1 MKRLTKCDPK
11 VFKSFPLPFS
21 FSDGNF
27 THFTYVKGK
36 CLETE
41 KEVRQGLDTVSSI
54 RSDKNQFEFK
64 RLQGRIRK
72 WAGQDGNGT
81 ETIFILRD
89 LTGLGGKVWVPWKR
103 AGLE

>member
-1 MKRLTKCDPK
+1 M
-11 VFKSFPLPFS
+11 
-21 FSDGNF
+21 
-27 THFTYVKGK
+27 
-36 CLETE
+36 
-41 KEVRQGLDTVSSI
+41 SSI